1 MKSMRRHDDADRA
14 PVGKHDGVGFRR
26 VRAEQLAGGGG
37 YEHWQWRSIDRTGDP
52 SLEVH
57 EVSDKSL
64 AREEKEKA
72 PWEEGWRICWTIGK
86 QEPVLHTGGSV
97 MPFNPG
103 GR

>member
-1 MKSMRRHDDADRA
+1 MTQTARPSESTAESDSAASALSNWRA
-14 PVGKHDGVGFRR
+14 
-26 VRAEQLAGGGG
+26 
-37 YEHWQWRSIDRTGDP
+37 
-52 SLEVH
+52 
-57 EVSDKSL
+57 
-64 AREEKEKA
+64 EEKEKA